1 MTSEEMPC
9 LPSSITPHGAEC
21 WIAGKGKTENGS
33 RSSGLRSMTINAM
46 DRDYCIDGTHRYEN
60 DKVTRL

>member
-1 MTSEEMPC
+1 MASEEMPC

-21 WIAGKGKTENGS
+21 WIAGKGRTENGS

-46 DRDYCIDGTHRYEN
+46 DRDYCIDGTHR
-60 DKVTRL
+60 